1 MFVRHNGKSWIK
13 SSDKS
18 CKYDKIIIKSDY
30 VEKNVFPK
38 KSKKDNDSDDEDN
51 DSDDEDND
59 SDNEDND
66 SDNENN
72 DDDSEEEDNEITIAP
87 GIIKLTKKEKMKD
100 NSGNIIE
107 IEVRGTRD
115 HDNCYFKVYDVAR
128 GFGMKQLNNIIIK
141 SNSYVENIHYR
152 YLYLKKTAGK
162 GYCKKLYLTF
172 VGMEK
177 VINCSRSIHI
187 QNAMSAR
194 KWLSQFCV
202 SVKFNGLVL
211 DSSKSSVSNIG
222 YTYCITS
229 DKIDADKIGYWKGM
243 KKDLISRYK
252 TYYGDTVKIF
262 SVKTMYPEL
271 LEKKCH
277 QHFKKYKLS
286 HELYDKSK
294 TDEYKLFLKEN
305 KMTPTEQ
312 DIYEDQQMT
321 EIDVKT
327 LFTAHLGT
335 QDQKNELSSK
345 LMGISAN
352 IVKEVFSTT
361 SSTLPTIYLFSIG
374 RVKDLRATLKI
385 DKKYHDDDIVCK
397 GGETIDLTRRINEH
411 NTTYGKLPGAILC
424 LKWHNYIDP
433 QYTSKAETELFML
446 LDKLGHKMDHPKYNE
461 LIIFPK
467 DKKAGNFIIDQFK
480 NVSNKYL
487 GHVKVLVDKIKELE
501 NEISELKYKN
511 EINELKYKNI
521 ILEKDLEIA
530 GLKKR
535 VRNK

>member
-1 MFVRHNGKSWIK
+1 MNNLEKIKIKGVEYYFGNDIVQLHLPGLKKYTNGRRLVEDQEISEKNYMFVRHNGKSWIK

-18 CKYDKIIIKSDY
+18 CKYDKIIIKTDY
-30 VEKNVFPK
+30 VEKNIFPK
-38 KSKKDNDSDDEDN
+38 ESDSDDEDN
-51 DSDDEDND
+51 DNNDSDNNSDND
-59 SDNEDND
+59 SDN
-66 SDNENN
+66 
-72 DDDSEEEDNEITIAP
+72 DSEEEDNEITIAP
-87 GIIKLTKKEKMKD
+87 GIINLTKKEKMKD

-115 HDNCYFKVYDVAR
+115 HDNCYFRVSDVAV
-128 GFGMKQLNNIIIK
+128 GFGMKKLHDTLIK
-141 SNSYVENIHYR
+141 KGGYEENTHYQ
-152 YLYLKKTAGK
+152 YFNFKKTAGK

-187 QNAMSAR
+187 QNAMTAR

-262 SVKTMYPEL
+262 CVKTMYPEL

-411 NTTYGKLPGAILC
+411 NTTYGKLPGANLC

-487 GHVKVLVDKIKELE
+487 GPAV
-501 NEISELKYKN
+501 
-511 EINELKYKNI
+511 
-521 ILEKDLEIA
+521 
-530 GLKKR
+530 
-535 VRNK
+535 

>member
-1 MFVRHNGKSWIK
+1 MYILKIIVSYNYFIKMNNLEKLKIKGVDYYFGNDIVQLHLPGLKKYTNGRRLVEDQEISEKNYMFVRHNGKSWIK

-30 VEKNVFPK
+30 VEKNIFPK
-38 KSKKDNDSDDEDN
+38 ESDSDDEDN
-51 DSDDEDND
+51 DNNDNDND
-59 SDNEDND
+59 SE
-66 SDNENN
+66 
-72 DDDSEEEDNEITIAP
+72 EEEDNEITIAP

-115 HDNCYFKVYDVAR
+115 HDNCYFRVSDVAV
-128 GFGMKQLNNIIIK
+128 GFGMKDLHATIIHTNRGYK
-141 SNSYVENIHYR
+141 DVIHYR
-152 YLYLKKTAGK
+152 YFYFDKNRTSSSENKKVK
-162 GYCKKLYLTF
+162 NKKP
-172 VGMEK
+172 
-177 VINCSRSIHI
+177 
-187 QNAMSAR
+187 
-194 KWLSQFCV
+194 LS
-202 SVKFNGLVL
+202 K
-211 DSSKSSVSNIG
+211 
-222 YTYCITS
+222 
-229 DKIDADKIGYWKGM
+229 
-243 KKDLISRYK
+243 
-252 TYYGDTVKIF
+252 
-262 SVKTMYPEL
+262 
-271 LEKKCH
+271 
-277 QHFKKYKLS
+277 
-286 HELYDKSK
+286 
-294 TDEYKLFLKEN
+294 KLFLTYLGLLKVLFASRN
-305 KMTPTEQ
+305 KTVGNFLNWAT
-312 DIYEDQQMT
+312 
-321 EIDVKT
+321 KT

-411 NTTYGKLPGAILC
+411 NTTYGKLPGANLC

-446 LDKLGHKMDHPKYNE
+446 LDKLGHKMDHSKYNE
-461 LIIFPK
+461 LIIFPR

-501 NEISELKYKN
+501 NEIEVMKIKHQNEMLQKNN

-521 ILEKDLEIA
+521 MLEKDLEIA

>member
-1 MFVRHNGKSWIK
+1 MNNIEKIKIKGVEYYFGNDIVQLQLPGLKKYTNGRRLVEDQEISEKNYMFVRHNGKSWIK

-30 VEKNVFPK
+30 VEKNIFPK
-38 KSKKDNDSDDEDN
+38 KDDEN
-51 DSDDEDND
+51 ND
-59 SDNEDND
+59 SDNEDDESDDENNESDND
-66 SDNENN
+66 SDSDN
-72 DDDSEEEDNEITIAP
+72 EDNEITIAP

-115 HDNCYFKVYDVAR
+115 HDNCYFRVSDVAV
-128 GFGMKQLNNIIIK
+128 GFGMKKLRDTLIK
-141 SNSYVENIHYR
+141 KGGYEENTHYQYFYIDKNATNSGKN
-152 YLYLKKTAGK
+152 KK
-162 GYCKKLYLTF
+162 
-172 VGMEK
+172 V
-177 VINCSRSIHI
+177 
-187 QNAMSAR
+187 
-194 KWLSQFCV
+194 
-202 SVKFNGLVL
+202 
-211 DSSKSSVSNIG
+211 
-222 YTYCITS
+222 
-229 DKIDADKIGYWKGM
+229 
-243 KKDLISRYK
+243 
-252 TYYGDTVKIF
+252 
-262 SVKTMYPEL
+262 
-271 LEKKCH
+271 
-277 QHFKKYKLS
+277 
-286 HELYDKSK
+286 KSK
-294 TDEYKLFLKEN
+294 KPLSKKLFLTYLGLMKVLFVSRN
-305 KMTPTEQ
+305 KTVGNFLNWAT
-312 DIYEDQQMT
+312 
-321 EIDVKT
+321 KT

-411 NTTYGKLPGAILC
+411 NTTYGKLPGANLC

-446 LDKLGHKMDHPKYNE
+446 LDKLGHKMDHSKYNE
-461 LIIFPK
+461 LIIFPR

-501 NEISELKYKN
+501 NEIEVMKIKHQNEMLQKNN

-521 ILEKDLEIA
+521 MLEKDLEIA

>member
-1 MFVRHNGKSWIK
+1 MYIIKIIVSDNYFIEMNNLEKIKIKGVEYYFGNDIVQLHLPGLKKYTNGRRLVEDQEISEKNYMFVRHNGKSWIK

-18 CKYDKIIIKSDY
+18 CKYDKIIIKTDY
-30 VEKNVFPK
+30 VEKNIFQK
-38 KSKKDNDSDDEDN
+38 KSKK
-51 DSDDEDND
+51 DDEDND
-59 SDNEDND
+59 SDNEDDESDENNE
-66 SDNENN
+66 SDN
-72 DDDSEEEDNEITIAP
+72 EDNEITIAP
-87 GIIKLTKKEKMKD
+87 GIIKLTKKEKMRD

-115 HDNCYFKVYDVAR
+115 HDNCYFRVSDVAV
-128 GFGMKQLNNIIIK
+128 GFGVKDLHNTIIK

-152 YLYLKKTAGK
+152 YFYFDKNTPLGRKNKK
-162 GYCKKLYLTF
+162 
-172 VGMEK
+172 V
-177 VINCSRSIHI
+177 
-187 QNAMSAR
+187 
-194 KWLSQFCV
+194 
-202 SVKFNGLVL
+202 
-211 DSSKSSVSNIG
+211 
-222 YTYCITS
+222 
-229 DKIDADKIGYWKGM
+229 
-243 KKDLISRYK
+243 
-252 TYYGDTVKIF
+252 
-262 SVKTMYPEL
+262 
-271 LEKKCH
+271 
-277 QHFKKYKLS
+277 
-286 HELYDKSK
+286 KSK
-294 TDEYKLFLKEN
+294 KPLSKKLFLTYQGLLKVLFASRN
-305 KMTPTEQ
+305 KTVGNFLNWAT
-312 DIYEDQQMT
+312 
-321 EIDVKT
+321 KT

-411 NTTYGKLPGAILC
+411 NTTYGKLPGANLC

-446 LDKLGHKMDHPKYNE
+446 LDKLGHKMDHSKYNE
-461 LIIFPK
+461 LIIFPR

-487 GHVKVLVDKIKELE
+487 GHVKVLVDRIKELE

-535 VRNK
+535 VKNK

>member
-1 MFVRHNGKSWIK
+1 MNNLEKLKIKGVDYYFGNDIVQLHLPGLKKYTNGRRLVEDQEISEKNYMFVRHNGKSWIK

-30 VEKNVFPK
+30 VEKNIFPK
-38 KSKKDNDSDDEDN
+38 ESDSDDEDN
-51 DSDDEDND
+51 DNNDNDND
-59 SDNEDND
+59 SE
-66 SDNENN
+66 
-72 DDDSEEEDNEITIAP
+72 EEEDNEITIAP

-115 HDNCYFKVYDVAR
+115 HDNCYFRVSDVAV
-128 GFGMKQLNNIIIK
+128 GFGMKDLHATIIHTNRGYK
-141 SNSYVENIHYR
+141 DVIHYR
-152 YLYLKKTAGK
+152 YFYIDKNTGNDQKNKK
-162 GYCKKLYLTF
+162 
-172 VGMEK
+172 V
-177 VINCSRSIHI
+177 
-187 QNAMSAR
+187 
-194 KWLSQFCV
+194 
-202 SVKFNGLVL
+202 
-211 DSSKSSVSNIG
+211 
-222 YTYCITS
+222 
-229 DKIDADKIGYWKGM
+229 
-243 KKDLISRYK
+243 
-252 TYYGDTVKIF
+252 
-262 SVKTMYPEL
+262 
-271 LEKKCH
+271 
-277 QHFKKYKLS
+277 
-286 HELYDKSK
+286 KSK
-294 TDEYKLFLKEN
+294 KPLSKKLFLTYQGLLKVLFVSRN
-305 KMTPTEQ
+305 KTVGNFLNWAT
-312 DIYEDQQMT
+312 
-321 EIDVKT
+321 KT

-374 RVKDLRATLKI
+374 KVKDLRATLKI

-411 NTTYGKLPGAILC
+411 NTTYGKLPGANLC

-446 LDKLGHKMDHPKYNE
+446 LDKLGHKMDHSKYNE
-461 LIIFPK
+461 LIIFPR

-501 NEISELKYKN
+501 NEIEVMKIKHQNEMLQKNN

-521 ILEKDLEIA
+521 MLEKDLEIA

>member
-1 MFVRHNGKSWIK
+1 MNNLEKIKIKGVDYYFGNDIVQLHLPGLKKYTNGRRLVEDQEISEKNYMFVRHNGKSWIK

-18 CKYDKIIIKSDY
+18 CKYDKIIIKTDY

-51 DSDDEDND
+51 DSD
-59 SDNEDND
+59 NEDND

-72 DDDSEEEDNEITIAP
+72 DDDDSEEEDNEITIAP

-141 SNSYVENIHYR
+141 SNGYINNIHYKYFYFDKNR
-152 YLYLKKTAGK
+152 TSSSENKKVK
-162 GYCKKLYLTF
+162 NKKP
-172 VGMEK
+172 
-177 VINCSRSIHI
+177 
-187 QNAMSAR
+187 
-194 KWLSQFCV
+194 LS
-202 SVKFNGLVL
+202 K
-211 DSSKSSVSNIG
+211 
-222 YTYCITS
+222 
-229 DKIDADKIGYWKGM
+229 
-243 KKDLISRYK
+243 
-252 TYYGDTVKIF
+252 
-262 SVKTMYPEL
+262 
-271 LEKKCH
+271 
-277 QHFKKYKLS
+277 
-286 HELYDKSK
+286 
-294 TDEYKLFLKEN
+294 KLFLTYLGLLKVLFASRN
-305 KMTPTEQ
+305 KTVGNFLNWAT
-312 DIYEDQQMT
+312 
-321 EIDVKT
+321 KT

-411 NTTYGKLPGAILC
+411 NTTYGKLPGANLC

-446 LDKLGHKMDHPKYNE
+446 LDKLGHKMDHSKYNE

-487 GHVKVLVDKIKELE
+487 GHVKVLADKIKELE

>member
-1 MFVRHNGKSWIK
+1 MNNLEKLKIKGVDYYFGNDIVQLHLPGLKKYTNGRRLVEDQEISEKNYMFVRHNGKSWIK

-30 VEKNVFPK
+30 VEKNIFPK
-38 KSKKDNDSDDEDN
+38 ESDSDDEDN
-51 DSDDEDND
+51 DNNDNDND
-59 SDNEDND
+59 SE
-66 SDNENN
+66 
-72 DDDSEEEDNEITIAP
+72 EEEDNEITIAP

-115 HDNCYFKVYDVAR
+115 HDNCYFRVSDVAV
-128 GFGMKQLNNIIIK
+128 GFGMKDLHATIIHTNRGYK
-141 SNSYVENIHYR
+141 DVIHYR
-152 YLYLKKTAGK
+152 YFYIDKNTGNDQKNKK
-162 GYCKKLYLTF
+162 
-172 VGMEK
+172 V
-177 VINCSRSIHI
+177 
-187 QNAMSAR
+187 
-194 KWLSQFCV
+194 
-202 SVKFNGLVL
+202 
-211 DSSKSSVSNIG
+211 
-222 YTYCITS
+222 
-229 DKIDADKIGYWKGM
+229 
-243 KKDLISRYK
+243 
-252 TYYGDTVKIF
+252 
-262 SVKTMYPEL
+262 
-271 LEKKCH
+271 
-277 QHFKKYKLS
+277 
-286 HELYDKSK
+286 KSK
-294 TDEYKLFLKEN
+294 KPLSKKLFLTYQGLLKVLFVSRN
-305 KMTPTEQ
+305 KTVGNFLNWAT
-312 DIYEDQQMT
+312 
-321 EIDVKT
+321 KT

-411 NTTYGKLPGAILC
+411 NTTYGKLPGANLC

-446 LDKLGHKMDHPKYNE
+446 LDKLGHKMDHSKYNE
-461 LIIFPK
+461 LIIFPR

-501 NEISELKYKN
+501 NEIEVMKIKHQNEMLQKNN

-521 ILEKDLEIA
+521 MLEKDLEIA